1 MPVGTQGSVRALS
14 PRDLEA
20 IGARIVLANTYHL
33 FLRPGEE
40 TVAKLGGLH
49 RFMGWPHPILTDSG
63 GFQVFSLESLR
74 RVTEEGVEFR
84 SHIDGSARFL
94 SPERAVEVQWALGS
108 DIAMAFDHVIPG
120 QASREAARDA
130 LDRTL
135 RWLVRCKARFG
146 ALGRADIRHQA
157 SDVGGS
163 TPDVRRL
170 TSDVPRQTLVPIIQG
185 GTWPDL
191 RRESAERT
199 LAAGDWDAV
208 AVGGLSVG
216 EPKAATFETLESLGP
231 ILPTGR
237 PRYLMGVGFPEDVVG
252 AIARGVDLADC
263 VAPTRMGRN
272 GAAFTDDGPVN
283 IRNARHR
290 DDAGPGHAV
299 GRCFQ
304 VDLVLAA
311 VLPLGRQV
319 GEVDRSVVVGAR
331 EDIGG
336 GVPVLGPG
344 MDGEVTLLDDDDA
357 GHPVRRKVVECRLDD
372 HGAGNLGDG
381 ERTEDAA
388 DGPVLRRVEPASGRR
403 PYAGTAR
410 RLAAS
415 WLPGAA
421 SAGTVLDMKVIGLAG
436 PAGSGGNWEG
446 SARGGDPWSSGT
458 ARDRLSAAEYAS
470 RPNESAHR

>member
-1 MPVGTQGSVRALS
+1 MFQFALEATHGAARAGRWTLPHGVVETPCFMPVGTQGSVRALS

-120 QASREAARDA
+120 GAGHEAAADA
-130 LDRTL
+130 LERTL
-135 RWLVRCKARFG
+135 RWLERCRARFEELKG
-146 ALGRADIRHQA
+146 VRGSEVRGEGGRETEAP
-157 SDVGGS
+157 SPGS
-163 TPDVRRL
+163 WPLAPAGSLVSPDPSPLTP
-170 TSDVPRQTLVPIIQG
+170 SPQTLVPIIQG
-185 GTWPDL
+185 GTYPDL
-191 RRESAERT
+191 RRASAEAT
-199 LAAGDWDAV
+199 LALGEWDAV
-208 AVGGLSVG
+208 ALGGLSVG
-216 EPKAATFETLESLGP
+216 EPKAATFETLESLSP
-231 ILPTGR
+231 ILPAGR

-290 DDAGPGHAV
+290 DDPGPLDPGCDCETCTTFSRGYLRHL
-299 GRCFQ
+299 F
-304 VDLVLAA
+304 AA
-311 VLPLGRQV
+311 EELLGLR
-319 GEVDRSVVVGAR
+319 
-331 EDIGG
+331 
-336 GVPVLGPG
+336 
-344 MDGEVTLLDDDDA
+344 LLSL
-357 GHPVRRKVVECRLDD
+357 HNVRYL
-372 HGAGNLGDG
+372 
-381 ERTEDAA
+381 
-388 DGPVLRRVEPASGRR
+388 
-403 PYAGTAR
+403 
-410 RLAAS
+410 
-415 WLPGAA
+415 
-421 SAGTVLDMKVIGLAG
+421 I
-436 PAGSGGNWEG
+436 
-446 SARGGDPWSSGT
+446 
-458 ARDRLSAAEYAS
+458 RLSARARAAIVNGSFDGWS
-470 RPNESAHR
+470 REWLARYQAKEQA